1 MEKLKA
7 FFKKPL
13 TAGITGIVV
22 GVILGLIVGWG
33 IWPVKWVDLDASTL
47 RQDLKAQYV
56 CMIVDSYKV
65 NKNAPLAAAR
75 LDSMGTSYQASP
87 SIFDSLQAGGCN
99 YAPTDDTV
107 VALKA
112 ALAGLT
118 PAGSTGTTVNLATPV
133 SGTAKASS
141 GTSGIFLGLLC
152 VLFLGIGAALIY
164 IFFFRNKRNREKVPP
179 TISEQGF
186 DQPLEDDAFAY
197 SQTTPAKSMAPDT
210 DRPAA
215 HFMTTFVTGDDL
227 YDDSFSIDASNG
239 EFLGE
244 CGVGISDTVGVG
256 DPKKVSAFEVWL
268 FDKNDIQ
275 TVTKVLM
282 SSRSMSDTNTRQRLA
297 SKGEPVLVEPG
308 KQILLETASLQL
320 QAKVVEMVYG
330 QGALPSGSYFDRL
343 TLELTVWPK

>member
-1 MEKLKA
+1 MNKLKS
-7 FFKKPL
+7 FFAKPL
-13 TAGITGIVV
+13 TAGILGLV
-22 GVILGLIVGWG
+22 LGLIIGLPVLGWG
-33 IWPVKWVDLDASTL
+33 LWPVQWKDADASYL
-47 RQDLKAQYV
+47 RQDLKAQYL

-65 NKNAPLAAAR
+65 NKDASLAAAR
-75 LDSMGTSYQASP
+75 LDSMGTNIQASP
-87 SIFDSLQAGGCN
+87 MIFDSLQLGGCN
-99 YAPTDDTV
+99 YAANDETV
-107 VALKA
+107 IALKT
-112 ALAGLT
+112 ALLSIT
-118 PAGSTGTTVNLATPV
+118 PATTTSGTTNLATPATTTT
-133 SGTAKASS
+133 GGSS
-141 GTSGIFLGLLC
+141 KVLLGLLC

-164 IFFFRNKRNREKVPP
+164 IFFFRNKRSREKVPP
-179 TISEQGF
+179 VMSEQGF
-186 DQPLEDDAFAY
+186 EPQEEEDLY
-197 SQTTPAKSMAPDT
+197 SFNQSTPTKSADVNA

-215 HFMTTFVTGDDL
+215 HFMTTFMSGDDL
-227 YDDSFSIDASNG
+227 YDDSFSIDAASG

-282 SSRSMSDTNTRQRLA
+282 GSRSMNDASTRQRLA
-297 SKGEPVLVEPG
+297 TKGEPILVEPG

-330 QGALPSGSYFDRL
+330 QGAMPSGSYFDRL